1 MIEPV
6 MTVFSR
12 GRPKYRRRRW
22 WEWPRTVVCAS
33 GSCPALGRR
42 VVRWWTGSRTPRRGR
57 AVVTGL
63 RLRIAAAC
71 PEYNPGGQL
80 PMPAAEPVQAL
91 FFLFQLGHRELLKG
105 EFLVDLGVE
114 LASVSEAVGVCH
126 VRPGAAA
133 VCRSA
138 LVGEG
143 RRPGPAAGRRGRPPT
158 TSGSRSH
165 RLELRYCGK
174 AEVWLAT
181 ALIADRLR

>member
-91 FFLFQLGHRELLKG
+91 FFLGGESRCLAVAGSGRAATRVLHGATSVRGLLVPG
-105 EFLVDLGVE
+105 R
-114 LASVSEAVGVCH
+114 APVGGPLPH
-126 VRPGAAA
+126 V
-133 VCRSA
+133 
-138 LVGEG
+138 
-143 RRPGPAAGRRGRPPT
+143 
-158 TSGSRSH
+158 
-165 RLELRYCGK
+165 
-174 AEVWLAT
+174 
-181 ALIADRLR
+181 ADRLAQAVAVRVGTDGAVPS